1 MTESGSWRKSVEL
14 GVLDLTVPFLPSQ
27 SDLTH
32 RRHPDHTIT
41 LHKTNGPYDQIS
53 YRAIA
58 ITYTIFRYTAEVLR
72 LVARRRVLGSLALGA
87 LVERL
92 AVRAREGQA
101 AGRLLLLRA
110 LEEGLEV
117 LWVREHLAR
126 HLEIELGVKVLVEL
140 GVSRSSVGLKLE
152 VGSKFV
158 NSRC

>member
-1 MTESGSWRKSVEL
+1 MTESGPWGKSVEL

-41 LHKTNGPYDQIS
+41 LHTTNGPYDQIS

-58 ITYTIFRYTAEVLR
+58 ITYTIFPYTAEVLR
-72 LVARRRVLGSLALGA
+72 LVARRRVLALGA

-117 LWVREHLAR
+117 LWVREQLAR

>member
-1 MTESGSWRKSVEL
+1 MTESGPWGKSVEL

-32 RRHPDHTIT
+32 RRHPDHTNT
-41 LHKTNGPYDQIS
+41 LHTTNGPYDQIS
-53 YRAIA
+53 YRA

-72 LVARRRVLGSLALGA
+72 LVARRRVLGGLALGV

-92 AVRAREGQA
+92 AVRAGEGQA

-126 HLEIELGVKVLVEL
+126 HLEVELGVKVLVEL
-140 GVSRSSVGLKLE
+140 GVSCSSVGLKLE